1 MPWQV
6 TGGPGHTRPGEGK
19 GKHLAELLINDSK
32 LEVIADNMFVK
43 GDDEPGGLWR
53 TRVVYAGSITEPAML
68 GQAPHTSLV
77 RRDPTLSQ
85 ALASKASAVC
95 LKSAACRPAQG

>member
-1 MPWQV
+1 M
-6 TGGPGHTRPGEGK
+6 GRTRPGEGK
-19 GKHLAELLINDSK
+19 GKHLAKLLINDSK

-53 TRVVYAGSITEPAML
+53 ARVVYAGSTTEPAAL
-68 GQAPHTSLV
+68 CQAPHTILV

-85 ALASKASAVC
+85 PFASEASAV
-95 LKSAACRPAQG
+95 KSAACRPAQG